1 MEKEYNDL
9 KRRGTFKTV
18 PKEEA
23 SNEQILPLKWVFKYK
38 LDSDG
43 YLQKLKAR
51 LCVRGD
57 LQITEEETYAATLA
71 ARIFRAL
78 MAIAAAFDL
87 EIRQY
92 DAVNA
97 FTNAK
102 LSKPVYCYCPE
113 GFDQKGYILELLMA
127 LYGLKISP
135 LLWYKELTG
144 TLAKF
149 GLKPVPGTNCLFTD
163 GRLIVFFY
171 VDDTAVL
178 FAKKDLQRLEEFEAK
193 LLHQYETHV
202 NIFSFITT
210 SQEFD
215 TANK

>member
-1 MEKEYNDL
+1 MEKEYNNL
-9 KRRGTFKTV
+9 KRWGTFKTV
-18 PKEEA
+18 LKAEA
-23 SNEQILPLKWVFKYK
+23 CNEQILSLKWVFKYK

-92 DAVNA
+92 NAVNA

-102 LSKPVYCYCPE
+102 LSKLVYCYCLE
-113 GFDQKGYILELLMA
+113 GFD
-127 LYGLKISP
+127 
-135 LLWYKELTG
+135 
-144 TLAKF
+144 
-149 GLKPVPGTNCLFTD
+149 
-163 GRLIVFFY
+163 
-171 VDDTAVL
+171 
-178 FAKKDLQRLEEFEAK
+178 
-193 LLHQYETHV
+193 
-202 NIFSFITT
+202 
-210 SQEFD
+210 
-215 TANK
+215 